1 MFDFTQS
8 YYMYQDYENDMV
20 LRDALRDCKTE
31 KEKEEV
37 LKEFRAMPFLLML
50 VMIASFIV
58 ALIFC
63 GIISIFT

>member
-8 YYMYQDYENDMV
+8 DYMYQNYENNMV

-31 KEKEEV
+31 EEKEEV
-37 LKEFRAMPFLLML
+37 LKEFRAMPFLLMF

-63 GIISIFT
+63 GIISILT

>member
-8 YYMYQDYENDMV
+8 NYMYQDYENDMV
-20 LRDALRDCKTE
+20 LRDALRDCETE
-31 KEKEEV
+31 EEKEEV
-37 LKEFRAMPFLLML
+37 LKEFTAMPFLLML

>member
-8 YYMYQDYENDMV
+8 DYMYQNYENNMV
-20 LRDALRDCKTE
+20 LRDALRECKTE

-58 ALIFC
+58 ALLFC
-63 GIISIFT
+63 GIISIFA

>member
-8 YYMYQDYENDMV
+8 DYMYQDYENDMV